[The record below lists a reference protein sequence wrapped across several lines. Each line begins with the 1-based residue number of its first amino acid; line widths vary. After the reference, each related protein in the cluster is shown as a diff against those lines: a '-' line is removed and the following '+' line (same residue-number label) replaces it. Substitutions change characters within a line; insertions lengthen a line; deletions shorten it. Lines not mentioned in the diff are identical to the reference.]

1 MELPGATL
9 VVEKKKAHGLEKEE
23 PKWNG
28 RSQ

>member
-1 MELPGATL
+1 MEPLGATL
-9 VVEKKKAHGLEKEE
+9 VVERKKAQGLEKEE